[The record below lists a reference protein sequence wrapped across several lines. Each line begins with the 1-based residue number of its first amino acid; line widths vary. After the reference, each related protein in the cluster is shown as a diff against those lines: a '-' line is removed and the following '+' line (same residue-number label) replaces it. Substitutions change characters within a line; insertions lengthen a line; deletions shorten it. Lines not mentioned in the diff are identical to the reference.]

1 MLKEQNLRTDTCSPL
16 HEAAA
21 QVNNPPFEPGICC
34 RKEIANAKAK
44 VNMPTFDRPDRKRRE
59 KHVVGI
65 EMRQNF
71 LATNTH
77 THTHTLLGSGSFAPL
92 FHSRA
97 TTPHPVLVTLVLF
110 FLCLFPPCVTTL
122 GSEGLTKKKK
132 RRQEHASCGE
142 GAGGLATAQATPLP
156 SASPSAPYGHTSHVD
171 A

>member
-1 MLKEQNLRTDTCSPL
+1 MLKGQNLRTDTCSPL

-44 VNMPTFDRPDRKRRE
+44 KTCRPLTDETASAEK

-77 THTHTLLGSGSFAPL
+77 TAGFRVLCGLVPQPSNPSPGACDIGTF
-92 FHSRA
+92 FFV
-97 TTPHPVLVTLVLF
+97 PVPAV
-110 FLCLFPPCVTTL
+110 CNYIRQRR
-122 GSEGLTKKKK
+122 SDEKKKEAAGTCIV
-132 RRQEHASCGE
+132 RRRGW
-142 GAGGLATAQATPLP
+142 GLATAQATPLP

>member
-77 THTHTLLGSGSFAPL
+77 THTHTAGFRVLCALVPQPSNNPSPGACDIGTFFSV
-92 FHSRA
+92 
-97 TTPHPVLVTLVLF
+97 PVPAV
-110 FLCLFPPCVTTL
+110 CNYIRQRR
-122 GSEGLTKKKK
+122 SDEKKKK

-156 SASPSAPYGHTSHVD
+156 SASPSAPYGHTSHVE